1 MTEAEIL
8 ISKALGHCSF
18 LPASWDK
25 RFCRDMAF
33 VAEHSR
39 EVELS
44 EFQNAN
50 LLRLAYKYRRQ
61 LPTTIVELALDEME
75 RNADRRVADGRGALP
90 LFSKPKPPKPP
101 RKTKVAAPLA
111 PLAPLPLFE

>member
-1 MTEAEIL
+1 MTEAEAR
-8 ISKALGHCSF
+8 ISQALGRCSF

-33 VAEHSR
+33 VAERSR
-39 EVELS
+39 DVELS

-61 LPTTIVELALDEME
+61 LPTVIVELALDEME
-75 RNADRRVADGRGALP
+75 RNADRRSAEGRGALP
-90 LFSKPKPPKPP
+90 LFSKPRPP
-101 RKTKVAAPLA
+101 RKVKAAADETQLP
-111 PLAPLPLFE
+111 APLPLFE